1 MLTATKETLGE
12 TIRRI
17 REEHQLSSKD
27 LAAQLSLSPSTLS
40 KIEANQRTLSRQG
53 LAKLAALFDIDEQEL
68 RVKQLADKMAYELF
82 GESDISDRVLQV
94 AEEKLK
100 YLRQKNTI
108 QGNIEF

>member
-1 MLTATKETLGE
+1 
-12 TIRRI
+12 
-17 REEHQLSSKD
+17 
-27 LAAQLSLSPSTLS
+27 
-40 KIEANQRTLSRQG
+40 
-53 LAKLAALFDIDEQEL
+53 
-68 RVKQLADKMAYELF
+68 MAYELF